1 MGAKDKVKAVWKERE
16 KKGGKK
22 IGIAMSIRMQ
32 MIVGFVIPIIFC
44 IVIGVTSYTKAS
56 EGLIANYEKASV
68 TALQTAMSR
77 FDESM
82 KTVSSIV
89 LELAQDQT
97 VMSYSLGGFESNSAK
112 ASDAEKTIQN
122 NICVK
127 QTSLEMIEAIHVIP
141 VSSSTLLT
149 THYMDG
155 VTEVEGFSEKLA
167 DSADSVL
174 VEDTWLHWYS
184 THPFIDEKIGTTD
197 YIMYASRCFNSGS
210 LKGLVVADVSKKA
223 VESLITEIDFGEG
236 SVIAFITPQGEE
248 IATDGGF
255 SIENVEGIDWEK
267 ESDYI
272 DYNGEVYF
280 YMTALSE
287 VTGAKMLSLVPKAYI
302 TQSTDDIRSITIA
315 LVIAACVIAGVSGM
329 FIISGITVNIKRS
342 VEGLDRVSQGDLTE
356 TIRKEKMAKN
366 EFGKLHSALKN
377 TIVKMRGLIGTVS
390 EMKDEVME
398 SGDKVMESGNELGNM
413 TEEVS
418 VQIEEIVSVIA
429 SQDKAI
435 SDCNVQ
441 MEELSVQIKDVRN
454 NLLETIDKVT
464 GSQKMIDEGM
474 TTVEEM
480 ANQSERTANAT
491 QQVQE
496 HVVKLAGKLGE
507 ITSFVSKIQDI
518 ASQTNLLSLNASIEA
533 ARAGEQG
540 KGFSVVA
547 EEIRKLADDS
557 GHTAMEINKIIDEIS
572 SYSHDA
578 LEKVSEAEDISAE
591 QAESAS
597 QTITAFGRMNSLLE
611 SLVVDMKDISQS
623 VDDMNAG
630 RRGTLV
636 AIRGISESSEHTVQA
651 TDEINRLLEKQQ
663 EAASSLKAETGK
675 MKENM
680 EQLEEAISTFKM

>member
-1 MGAKDKVKAVWKERE
+1 MGAKDKVKAVWKVRE

-22 IGIAMSIRMQ
+22 IRVAMSIRMQ
-32 MIVGFVIPIIFC
+32 MIIGFVIPIIFC

-89 LELAQDQT
+89 LELAQDKT
-97 VMSYSLGGFESNSAK
+97 VMSYSLGGF
-112 ASDAEKTIQN
+112 ASDASKENDAEKTIQN

-141 VSSSTLLT
+141 VSKSILMT

-167 DSADSVL
+167 DSEDSAL

-184 THPFIDEKIGTTD
+184 EHPFIDGKIGTTD
-197 YIMYASRCFNSGS
+197 YIMYASRCFNSGD

-223 VESLITEIDFGEG
+223 VENLIKEIDFGEG
-236 SVIAFITPQGEE
+236 SVIAFITPQGQE
-248 IATDGGF
+248 IATDPGF
-255 SIENVEGIDWEK
+255 SIGNVDGIDWEK

-272 DYNGEVYF
+272 KYNGEVYF

-287 VTGAKMLSLVPKAYI
+287 VTGAKMLSLVPKSYI
-302 TQSTDDIRSITIA
+302 TQSTDDIRNITIV
-315 LVIAACVIAGVSGM
+315 LVIAACVIASVSGV
-329 FIISGITVNIKRS
+329 FIISGITTNIRRS

-356 TIRKEKMAKN
+356 SMRKEKMAHN

-377 TIVKMRGLIGTVS
+377 TIIKMRGLIGTVS

-480 ANQSERTANAT
+480 ATQSERTADAT
-491 QQVQE
+491 KQVQAQ
-496 HVVKLAGKLGE
+496 VVKLAGKLGE
-507 ITSFVSKIQDI
+507 ITDFVSKIQDI

-572 SYSHDA
+572 TYSHDA

-591 QAESAS
+591 QSESAS

-611 SLVVDMKDISQS
+611 DLIVDMKDISQS

-651 TDEINRLLEKQQ
+651 TDEINRLLERQQ
-663 EAASSLKAETGK
+663 EAAGSLKVETGK

-680 EQLEEAISTFKM
+680 EQLEEAIRTFRM